1 VELREQLVKK
11 NQRIYELEEKLLAQG
26 EGRAKVEAQLRQLR
40 HQASQMNRDA
50 KSERDWVEKFLRDS
64 GYGDLVSQQGDGD
77 YGTKL
82 QLIFNDKQAQIDE
95 LFRENRQLEE
105 KCKLASASMQDMGQ
119 AGDDALRAQDEN
131 NALRAEIEGLA
142 EALNEAERERED
154 ALNALEQ
161 AQLAAD
167 QPRSPSKNV
176 AASPAPQKNLTPR
189 AATPRASTPRAAPAP
204 QAMVPA
210 GGDKDITTNMLTQ
223 VINELEKKAKL
234 DKAKTEDMEIRVQEL
249 ERRLEQATMARDT
262 AENVVVALKD
272 QVITQKAQL
281 EAKEAML
288 GTLESHE
295 QDRFDQA
302 RAEERAQHEEEIAK
316 MKQQMAGV
324 MDKVMKEWERVKKA
338 AKKSVSVEEWLRLE
352 DELKRAEKKNEELL
366 SERESGGG
374 GGGGGGGG
382 SAAPVRVDSTQVAP
396 DPDVYGKCMADLIDN
411 LQKKQVALQL
421 HGCNWKA
428 HSNPTSPAEEQMR
441 LSVQR
446 LEKRYKSLEDQYY
459 HLDDTVGSLVE
470 KAMEGQIPEAVVDK
484 LVRAIKEG
492 LTELIAVKEE
502 RTSPVEINGFMDQM
516 LKATEALAKGLEE
529 SEKDWVAKTK
539 AVVGA
544 LEETRT
550 AMQQEIAEMRTA
562 INSVPESIKKQV
574 FSNPFLTWFDRAE

>member
-1 VELREQLVKK
+1 
-11 NQRIYELEEKLLAQG
+11 
-26 EGRAKVEAQLRQLR
+26 
-40 HQASQMNRDA
+40 
-50 KSERDWVEKFLRDS
+50 
-64 GYGDLVSQQGDGD
+64 
-77 YGTKL
+77 
-82 QLIFNDKQAQIDE
+82 
-95 LFRENRQLEE
+95 
-105 KCKLASASMQDMGQ
+105 
-119 AGDDALRAQDEN
+119 
-131 NALRAEIEGLA
+131 
-142 EALNEAERERED
+142 
-154 ALNALEQ
+154 
-161 AQLAAD
+161 
-167 QPRSPSKNV
+167 
-176 AASPAPQKNLTPR
+176 
-189 AATPRASTPRAAPAP
+189 
-204 QAMVPA
+204 
-210 GGDKDITTNMLTQ
+210 
-223 VINELEKKAKL
+223 
-234 DKAKTEDMEIRVQEL
+234 
-249 ERRLEQATMARDT
+249 
-262 AENVVVALKD
+262 
-272 QVITQKAQL
+272 
-281 EAKEAML
+281 
-288 GTLESHE
+288 
-295 QDRFDQA
+295 
-302 RAEERAQHEEEIAK
+302 
-316 MKQQMAGV
+316 
-324 MDKVMKEWERVKKA
+324 
-338 AKKSVSVEEWLRLE
+338 
-352 DELKRAEKKNEELL
+352 
-366 SERESGGG
+366 
-374 GGGGGGGG
+374 
-382 SAAPVRVDSTQVAP
+382 
-396 DPDVYGKCMADLIDN
+396 MADLIDN